1 MPRLSSCKVMKNLGC
16 GILVD
21 SLSTAQMRQ
30 CEVYDNQ
37 LAGVAIKEGAC
48 PELFDCIIRD
58 GQDAGV
64 LVYASAAPVLHDC
77 QIDGNR
83 SAGVAVSTMAAPH
96 LLRCKLSGNGA
107 GISMVD
113 GGQGVYTD
121 CTLSANGTVQ
131 VEVAECKGKSEA
143 PQLIRCTVEAGKG
156 CGVVIRGEGACVL
169 VDCQVRRHALMGLVV
184 AGSAATLSMQG
195 GVVEANQTGGLY
207 LSELARVSCART
219 SVQENGAVGALV
231 KRGAIPSFVDCSFN
245 NNHGP
250 GVWFSERGAGSMQG
264 CNIVGNAGA
273 GLLIDTLSNPT
284 IRQCTIK
291 RCRDCGVLS
300 ARGGLGTLDGCTIES
315 NKPVGVTVGEKANPV
330 VFQCS
335 LDGNAPYHMLVM
347 DEGLGHLHG
356 NRITNVEVAAVVL
369 GHSARCIIADNLIK
383 LPLKAVKPV
392 KRSQH
397 GSKNLAGAIDAAGK
411 SQVSAQDHGPV
422 AVCWSDHE
430 GQVHGVQPVEVQRL
444 SFGCAHA
451 TLATVQERLL
461 DQRPLSQLIA
471 SARKQQEEAESVKA
485 AERDAARVSTQDTAR
500 SEETGV
506 PLPSKDADDKGQLL
520 DDKGQLLDEIMSQ
533 GASHGNKSDI
543 RTPTPQLPQDEV
555 VGSNKAAVAVI
566 KSNTFMPG
574 AHMQKQLDHAASERE
589 ALPDAPLADGKDG
602 GKQEAEGM
610 GAPFGLAL

>member
-1 MPRLSSCKVMKNLGC
+1 MCVCVN
-16 GILVD
+16 V
-21 SLSTAQMRQ
+21 
-30 CEVYDNQ
+30 
-37 LAGVAIKEGAC
+37 
-48 PELFDCIIRD
+48 CI
-58 GQDAGV
+58 Q
-64 LVYASAAPVLHDC
+64 VYASAAPVLHDC

-471 SARKQQEEAESVKA
+471 SARKQVLPVSLSVSLS
-485 AERDAARVSTQDTAR
+485 VFM
-500 SEETGV
+500 
-506 PLPSKDADDKGQLL
+506 LL
-520 DDKGQLLDEIMSQ
+520 R
-533 GASHGNKSDI
+533 A
-543 RTPTPQLPQDEV
+543 
-555 VGSNKAAVAVI
+555 
-566 KSNTFMPG
+566 
-574 AHMQKQLDHAASERE
+574 
-589 ALPDAPLADGKDG
+589 
-602 GKQEAEGM
+602 
-610 GAPFGLAL
+610 